1 MTYNRNQK
9 KGILLKPLQHT
20 KKIIFLAFLL
30 SLLFHMSSV
39 VIVFFEKNKQQSLVQ
54 LSPEEQQQE
63 LEQAIKQQ
71 EEWVETK
78 AHAGNFGTPV
88 MFVDDFDIPL
98 QTEEQKEDTLKPIE
112 VTEEKEEEEKEKEEP
127 VTEKSELPQE
137 KIIEQDNITLQ
148 TLQAM
153 AQPSPKP
160 EKKPVIRKSPPA
172 KKPSQPRKSTTA
184 RPSFD
189 KLPTSPKLR
198 STSRTNEKPPLTLAQ
213 LTQGF
218 LDHLKNEGSH
228 AIHMLGKK
236 SGKPSDEQIKYERY
250 LEKLG
255 WCLQNSYHINQHH
268 FPPSAHLDDK
278 VHVLLS
284 LNKDGS
290 LKHCQIAKTY
300 GNRELDNFTL
310 FIFNDA
316 SSSFPPVPQYLPH
329 DPFTITYI
337 IMVAATQENRFQM
350 YRQ

>member
-1 MTYNRNQK
+1 
-9 KGILLKPLQHT
+9 
-20 KKIIFLAFLL
+20 
-30 SLLFHMSSV
+30 MSSV
-39 VIVFFEKNKQQSLVQ
+39 VIVFFEKNKQQSLMQ
-54 LSPEEQQQE
+54 LSPEEQQKE
-63 LEQAIKQQ
+63 VEQAIQQ
-71 EEWVETK
+71 RDEWAEAK
-78 AHAGNFGTPV
+78 ARAGNFGLPSEALAKEGGAPV
-88 MFVDDFDIPL
+88 LFVDDFDEPM
-98 QTEEQKEDTLKPIE
+98 QTEEQKEDTSKP
-112 VTEEKEEEEKEKEEP
+112 VQFTDQEEKSEEEP

-172 KKPSQPRKSTTA
+172 KKPILQKSA
-184 RPSFD
+184 ESKPSSFAKASKD
-189 KLPTSPKLR
+189 R
-198 STSRTNEKPPLTLAQ
+198 PLTLAQ

-250 LEKLG
+250 LEKLS
-255 WCLQNSYHINQHH
+255 WCLQNSYHINQQR
-268 FPPSAHLDDK
+268 FPHSASLDDK

-290 LKHCQIAKTY
+290 LKHCQIAKTS

-316 SSSFPPVPQYLPH
+316 SNSFPPVPHYLPH